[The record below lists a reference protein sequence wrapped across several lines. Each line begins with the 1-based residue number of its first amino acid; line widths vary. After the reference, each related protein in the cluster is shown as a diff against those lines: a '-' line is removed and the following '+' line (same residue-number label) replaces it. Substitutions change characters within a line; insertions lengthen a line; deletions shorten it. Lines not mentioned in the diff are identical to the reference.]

1 MGRKFAVEKL
11 PLAQREYVIG
21 KVASSGFTDDE
32 ILADVKAELGI
43 ELARSSFNRWRN
55 KIGDVMAERYELRR
69 GLTKSF
75 VENLQKKGVDINQDK
90 YKQII
95 TNLEEYLLTSEQNLI
110 AENPLKLLF
119 ARQEDER
126 IKLKREKLELDKE
139 QLAFER
145 EKHKNAIDRVKVGAE
160 TMTDFLEYVGSDAE
174 SISFL
179 TRHLQPFGEHLK
191 AKYAAQT

>member
-1 MGRKFAVEKL
+1 MGRKSTVEKL
-11 PLAQREYVIG
+11 DDAQFDFVIRAILDGLTDREICAVFEN
-21 KVASSGFTDDE
+21 KFKQSLPKSS
-32 ILADVKAELGI
+32 L
-43 ELARSSFNRWRN
+43 NRWRN
-55 KIGDVMAERYELRR
+55 SAGDELAERYRLKRFQVN
-69 GLTKSF
+69 SF
-75 VENLQKKGVDINQDK
+75 VEQLQREGIEVSSDK
-90 YKQII
+90 YKHII
-95 TNLEEYLLTSEQNLI
+95 DNLEDHLLTSERDLI

-145 EKHKNAIDRVKVGAE
+145 EKHKNAVDRVKVGAE

-174 SISFL
+174 AIGFL

-191 AKYAAQT
+191 SKYAAQS